1 MGCLYCEKGEKM
13 QSFAYPVCELSETL
27 VYLHREQSYRGRLIL
42 VLKRH
47 AEEYS
52 ELTEAERTGVQK
64 DLYRATK
71 AMGKL
76 FQPQKVNLGVFGD
89 TVRHFHIHV
98 VPKTEGGLD
107 WNGMFQMNPN
117 KSWPADGELESI
129 AAAYRETFQQEE

>member
-13 QSFAYPVCELSETL
+13 QSFAYPVCELSETY
-27 VYLHREQSYRGRLIL
+27 VYLHKEQSYRGRLIL

-52 ELTEAERTGVQK
+52 ELTEAERNGVQK
-64 DLYRATK
+64 DLCLATK
-71 AMGKL
+71 AMGEL
-76 FQPQKVNLGVFGD
+76 FQPQKVNLGAFGD

-117 KSWPADGELESI
+117 KNWPKAEELEAMAS
-129 AAAYRETFQQEE
+129 AYRDAFQRMK